1 MKKVP
6 TNVSNLKSKVD
17 KVDVDKLVPVPA
29 ALSKLSDELKN
40 DVVKKDA
47 YNAKIKNIE
56 DKIPDITSVAS
67 NAALNAKINE
77 IKNNISKVTK
87 LATTTTTAL
96 TAVENKIPNVSSLS
110 KKLTMIQKLVKF
122 KIKLLLIR
130 IMINILLLKKL
141 IS

>member
-77 IKNNISKVTK
+77 IRNNISKVTK

-96 TAVENKIPNVSSLS
+96 TAVGNKIPNVSSLS

>member
-17 KVDVDKLVPVPA
+17 KVYVDKLVPVPA
-29 ALSKLSDELKN
+29 ALGKLSDELKN